1 VTDSWS
7 KYATAGKK
15 NKPSSKAGMR
25 EIIRQ
30 ERMIELSFEGVR
42 YWDLRRWKLSEKYW
56 NTTIRGLNAKAS
68 TTEDFYRVMAL
79 YESRFTQKDY
89 FWPIKQSELLNNRNL
104 VQNVGWA
111 NVE

>member
-1 VTDSWS
+1 
-7 KYATAGKK
+7 
-15 NKPSSKAGMR
+15 
-25 EIIRQ
+25 
-30 ERMIELSFEGVR
+30 MIELSFEGVR
-42 YWDLRRWKLSEKYW
+42 YWDVRRWKLSEKYW

-68 TTEDFYRVMAL
+68 TTEEFYRVMEL
-79 YESRFTQKDY
+79 YESKFTKKDY